1 MEAGEIEGPLL
12 QYLSHTLGAPRLG
25 YEVAPR
31 RIQGGNET
39 DIFSFRLSEAP
50 APFDQRLVARMFRT
64 GGAAE
69 RARIEAAAHQAVT
82 GQGLAAPK
90 VFLVGDRLDGIGD
103 TEGLGGLGSSFLIME
118 HAGGRSAVELVY
130 PSVLARLPAL
140 LAETMVALHRLDS
153 GVLLAAAEAAGLDP
167 LAVTLDLS
175 PETRERRVA
184 REFPSLAAVGEW
196 LDRNRPD
203 SFGSS
208 VRRAINHGDLHPFNL
223 MIDGS
228 RVSSVL
234 DWTRAVIAPP
244 EYDLAANRI
253 IVRYGPVV
261 GPSGLLPRLLI
272 PFYRDW
278 FPGRFETLYRAHLPF
293 DESLVR
299 YFEVQRG
306 LGILADVALRRRAL
320 AAGTPVP
327 PDRDRS
333 AKALDGTNLPRLAR
347 HVEKLSGLRIEM
359 PPRVGPASTGRVE
372 PGRVER

>member
-1 MEAGEIEGPLL
+1 MEAAEIEGPLL
-12 QYLSHTLGAPRLG
+12 QYLSHTLGAPRLS
-25 YEVAPR
+25 YETAPR

-39 DIFSFRLSEAP
+39 DIFSFRLAAAP
-50 APFDQRLVARMFRT
+50 APFDQRLVARMFRA
-64 GGAAE
+64 GRGSGAAE

-90 VFLVGDRLDGIGD
+90 VFLVGDHLDCP
-103 TEGLGGLGSSFLIME
+103 GGTGGSFLIME

-140 LAETMVALHRLDS
+140 LAETMVSLHRLDS
-153 GVLLAAAEAAGLDP
+153 GVLLAAAQAAGLDAR
-167 LAVTLDLS
+167 AVTLDLS
-175 PETRERRVA
+175 PETRERRGA
-184 REFPSLAAVGEW
+184 REFPSLAAVGDW
-196 LDRNRPD
+196 LDCNRPGTLA
-203 SFGSS
+203 S
-208 VRRAINHGDLHPFNL
+208 AINHGDLHPFNL
-223 MIDGS
+223 MIDGA

-261 GPSGLLPRLLI
+261 GPSGLLPRLLV
-272 PFYRDW
+272 PLYREW

-293 DESLVR
+293 DEDLVR
-299 YFEVQRG
+299 YFEVQRA
-306 LGILADVALRRRAL
+306 LGILTDVALRRRAL

-327 PDRDRS
+327 ADRDKS
-333 AKALDGTNLPRLAR
+333 AKALDGANLPRLAR
-347 HVEKLSGLRIEM
+347 HVESLSGLRIEM

-372 PGRVER
+372 PGRAKR